1 MTDSNELPILGWVA
15 GVKSNEEKQH
25 LTSPEDIE
33 VDSDYNPDN
42 EHRAPVPSYNDF
54 ATGNTPADGNWGLAK
69 KEQRDA
75 TDAHKREQKLIK
87 KREQRRR
94 RKMRQRASTQNNG
107 AFTSVLPLPA
117 TATLP
122 NTAIPSFIT
131 ISREFELKP
140 LEFNSTTPS
149 TSTGP
154 ADGNMTGRVPKRK
167 RHHYAYNTYP
177 SAIKPPVPGKSYVNA
192 ATQTEPEHTCIGN
205 CQCSIRTTPKPTAA
219 TAIATAI
226 TTATATA
233 EPLARRISAHVPHTQ
248 PMLALRRKADARSDA
263 FRREAGIEPLKF
275 DRNDP
280 EEEVVYEKQVLEGGG
295 LGAPEAD
302 MEEWKEY

>member
-1 MTDSNELPILGWVA
+1 LNIHPHSDYFDLLFLSKGNTPLRRMTDSNKSPILGWVA
-15 GVKSNEEKQH
+15 SVKSDEEKQH
-25 LTSPEDIE
+25 LTSHDGIE

-42 EHRAPVPSYNDF
+42 EHRAPVPSYNDIR
-54 ATGNTPADGNWGLAK
+54 AGNTPADGKWGLAK

-75 TDAHKREQKLIK
+75 TDAHKREQRLIK

-94 RKMRQRASTQNNG
+94 KKMRQRASTQNNG
-107 AFTSVLPLPA
+107 AFTSVLPLPT

-177 SAIKPPVPGKSYVNA
+177 SAITHPVPGKSYVDA
-192 ATQTEPEHTCIGN
+192 ATQTEPEHICIGDA
-205 CQCSIRTTPKPTAA
+205 S
-219 TAIATAI
+219 
-226 TTATATA
+226 
-233 EPLARRISAHVPHTQ
+233 
-248 PMLALRRKADARSDA
+248 ARS
-263 FRREAGIEPLKF
+263 GPHQNQQQQPQSLQQEPRQQLQQSHSHT
-275 DRNDP
+275 DSLPTSLTRNACS
-280 EEEVVYEKQVLEGGG
+280 L
-295 LGAPEAD
+295 
-302 MEEWKEY
+302 